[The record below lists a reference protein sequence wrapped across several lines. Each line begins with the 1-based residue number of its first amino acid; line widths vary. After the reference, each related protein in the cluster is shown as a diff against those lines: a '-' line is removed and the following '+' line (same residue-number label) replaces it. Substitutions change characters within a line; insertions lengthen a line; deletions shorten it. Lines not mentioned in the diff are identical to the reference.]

1 MFWGPLIENRLLEPS
16 RIPATPLVERLRS
29 GAGRR
34 ALGVGLAL
42 LIEGLLLL
50 VLLTLGVAE
59 PPQDSSQRITVV
71 NVNADNASEDTPA
84 PASAERE
91 QQSAERPVPQ
101 ESAPEEPVPPQ
112 PIVPKTPPPLPAIM
126 PAPLPLP
133 VPTQP
138 ATPSMRPVQ
147 PAPAKRAAYGPPDRG
162 GSSASRDTERV
173 GTAPNGEPLYA
184 AAWYR
189 EPREDELSGY
199 MSTASGPGWGLIA
212 CRTAP
217 NYRVEDCVALS
228 EYPYGAQINRAVLA
242 AAWQFKVRPP
252 QKGGKSLVGSWVR
265 IRIDYGIKRR

>member
-1 MFWGPLIENRLLEPS
+1 M
-16 RIPATPLVERLRS
+16 
-29 GAGRR
+29 
-34 ALGVGLAL
+34 
-42 LIEGLLLL
+42 LL